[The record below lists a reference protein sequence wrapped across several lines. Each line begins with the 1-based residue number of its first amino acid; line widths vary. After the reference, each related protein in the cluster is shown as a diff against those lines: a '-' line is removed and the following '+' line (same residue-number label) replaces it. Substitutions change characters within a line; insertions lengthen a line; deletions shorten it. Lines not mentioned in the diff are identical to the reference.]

1 MQVQNRRTLDTLY
14 HTLYAD
20 EIKMME
26 EAEHEDELYHHG
38 VLGMS
43 WGDKNG
49 PPYPLGGI
57 NKKVA
62 RVEYKAKKEKERR
75 LKKLQRAAKKARKV
89 KAKNAKQEAEIL
101 KKKQKLVKEGDLDKI
116 RKNADLFTNEEL
128 QYVIERDDQKRAL
141 GSKDERTADEK
152 FELAMKRMAQIGDIA
167 ANAGK
172 VLSAAKTGA
181 DLLTSFK
188 TAKVKDLE
196 AEDKRLSA
204 IKTEF
209 EMRFKGRED
218 YPEAQRFINATVN
231 NEQYEPSKAEKKVA
245 KQLDKEREAAVK
257 DSKRALKEADERYK
271 EAKKAEKQAEKEA
284 DPKYQKKMAE
294 KEQKQALK
302 EAVENADR
310 DRKIAKQEYE
320 KQVKFQQQMD
330 KISQK
335 DTDKRVKDFAKGL
348 DVDDAWRSIK
358 TDNAAKQELKRQF
371 GSVAEET
378 FGKPY
383 TTIGDSSYTHYGSD
397 WATSFLSSGRSWQTY
412 TTQKGWQV
420 TPKKVVAT
428 NGTETGNVSG
438 RNAEPV
444 PKRTPDERAQR
455 IAAIRSGVVVG
466 ARGNGREYTLP
477 GSRTSWS
484 SKPISSI
491 SKTTP
496 EPKSNASVEAEK
508 RAAAIRE
515 RMRQDEQ
522 RHEAFKSQLKAMQDY
537 HKEEQKREEKIRAG
551 ARIGGFK
558 AQRNYY
564 DKVSTWLRDTGGLKT
579 MSSTQYDQ
587 LSKASK
593 DVGKR
598 ETERLLK
605 EWWDAPKQLL

>member
-1 MQVQNRRTLDTLY
+1 MQVRNRRTLDTLY

-26 EAEHEDELYHHG
+26 EAEQEDELYHHG
-38 VLGMS
+38 VEGMS
-43 WGDKNG
+43 WGDRNG
-49 PPYPLGGI
+49 PPYPLGGVD
-57 NKKVA
+57 KKVA
-62 RVEYKAKKEKERR
+62 RAEYKAKKEKERR

-116 RKNADLFTNEEL
+116 RKNANLFTNEEL
-128 QYVIERDDQKRAL
+128 QYVIERDNQKRAL

-188 TAKVKDLE
+188 SAKVKDLE

-218 YPEAQRFINATVN
+218 SPEAQRFVNYAVN

-245 KQLDKEREAAVK
+245 KQLDKEREAVVK

-294 KEQKQALK
+294 KERKQALK

-330 KISQK
+330 KIAQK

-348 DVDDAWRSIK
+348 DADDAWRSIK
-358 TDNAAKQELKRQF
+358 ADNAAKQELKRQF

-397 WATSFLSSGRSWQTY
+397 WATSFLSSGKTKDAIKTREVIKMPNGSLGYITDSKDGIITFYEGKPIWNPIPGVDELDRWPW
-412 TTQKGWQV
+412 K
-420 TPKKVVAT
+420 PKK
-428 NGTETGNVSG
+428 
-438 RNAEPV
+438 
-444 PKRTPDERAQR
+444 K
-455 IAAIRSGVVVG
+455 
-466 ARGNGREYTLP
+466 
-477 GSRTSWS
+477 
-484 SKPISSI
+484 K
-491 SKTTP
+491 
-496 EPKSNASVEAEK
+496 
-508 RAAAIRE
+508 
-515 RMRQDEQ
+515 
-522 RHEAFKSQLKAMQDY
+522 
-537 HKEEQKREEKIRAG
+537 
-551 ARIGGFK
+551 
-558 AQRNYY
+558 
-564 DKVSTWLRDTGGLKT
+564 
-579 MSSTQYDQ
+579 
-587 LSKASK
+587 
-593 DVGKR
+593 
-598 ETERLLK
+598 
-605 EWWDAPKQLL
+605 